1 MYFPIS
7 SLHFHTNKQKKLHSF
22 HFPRPRK
29 FFYSFSSSQIPTP
42 TDLHARIDFTCLPQL
57 HTSILSPHPTTPT
70 LSCKPAD
77 VLLRFY
83 VMSACTHGKQ
93 ADDAKKIMFS
103 SLQTQMKHI
112 LVLES
117 LTQMNFQHNCRPEF
131 SRLCAGKKVKR
142 MESSMKIKKK

>member
-1 MYFPIS
+1 MCTQIENVFSHLIPTLPYKQTKKTSFLSLS
-7 SLHFHTNKQKKLHSF
+7 SASKF
-22 HFPRPRK
+22 

-57 HTSILSPHPTTPT
+57 HTTILSPHPTTPT

-83 VMSACTHGKQ
+83 AMSACTHGKQ
-93 ADDAKKIMFS
+93 ADDAKKNMFF

-131 SRLCAGKKVKR
+131 SRLCAGKK
-142 MESSMKIKKK
+142 